1 MNLDYDVI
9 VVGGRVAG
17 SATALLLARLGYHV
31 LIIDRS
37 YPGKDTLSTHAIMR
51 SGVLQLQRWGVLQRI
66 LDQDTP
72 AIRRIVLG
80 FGKQEIGFDFREAFG
95 VAALYAPRRYILDA
109 ELLAAAVEAGAE
121 FRQGYRLLDLLFD
134 EDGRVAGV
142 QVSANGTP
150 SMLRA
155 RFVVGAD
162 GMRSRVAAAVKSP
175 AYEMHPPVS
184 SYTYGYF
191 AGIAS
196 GSYDAYFV
204 PGLAAGFIPTNDGLT
219 AVFTARPNTGNLI
232 HDDEFYRLAAAAS
245 PNMAAQLQT
254 AELVSPFYRTLG
266 IPGFLRVP
274 GGPGWALVG
283 DAGFT
288 KDPVSAHGISDAL
301 RDAEL
306 LANALDA
313 VLTERQPA
321 WEALHTYHV
330 TRDRFALPQHKATRA
345 LAEYGW
351 DEAGASAL
359 MRQLGQLTDEECHFL
374 LTSMPSAP
382 NLQSDPM
389 AMPFA

>member
-17 SATALLLARLGYHV
+17 SATALLLARQGYRV

-37 YPGKDTLSTHAIMR
+37 DPGKDTLSTHAIMR

-66 LDQDTP
+66 LDQGTP

-80 FGKQEIGFDFREAFG
+80 FGEKEIGFDFREAFG

-142 QVSANGTP
+142 QVNANGTP
-150 SMLRA
+150 SVLRA

-162 GMRSRVAAAVKSP
+162 GMRSRVAAAVKAP
-175 AYEMHPPVS
+175 AYEMYPAVS

-219 AVFTARPNTGNLI
+219 AVFTARPNNGSLI
-232 HDDEFYRLAAAAS
+232 KDDEFYRLAAAAS

-266 IPGFLRVP
+266 LPGFLRVP

-313 VLTERQPA
+313 VLAEREA
-321 WEALHTYHV
+321 EWEALNTYHL
-330 TRDRFALPQHKATRA
+330 TRDRFALPQHRATRA

-359 MRQLGQLTDEECHFL
+359 MRQLGQLTDEECQFI
-374 LTSMPSAP
+374 LTSMPSAV
-382 NLQSDPM
+382 NLQSDQM
-389 AMPFA
+389 AMAFA

>member
-17 SATALLLARLGYHV
+17 SSTALLLARLGYRV

-37 YPGKDTLSTHAIMR
+37 HPGKDTLSTHAIMR

-66 LDQDTP
+66 LDQGTP

-80 FGKQEIGFDFREAFG
+80 FGEQEIGFDFREAFG
-95 VAALYAPRRYILDA
+95 VAALYAPRRYILDT

-134 EDGRVAGV
+134 EEGRVTGV
-142 QVSANGTP
+142 QVNANGTP
-150 SMLRA
+150 SVLRA

-162 GMRSRVAAAVKSP
+162 GMRSRVAAAVKAP
-175 AYEMHPPVS
+175 AYERHPAVS

-204 PGLAAGFIPTNDGLT
+204 PGLAAGFIPTNEGLT

-232 HDDEFYRLAAAAS
+232 NDDEFYRLAAAAS
-245 PNMAAQLQT
+245 PNMATHLQT

-313 VLTERQPA
+313 VLAERTSE
-321 WEALHTYHV
+321 WEALNSYHL
-330 TRDRFALPQHKATRA
+330 TRDRFALPQHRATRT

-351 DEAGASAL
+351 DEAEASAL
-359 MRQLGQLTDEECHFL
+359 MRRLGQLTEEECDFH
-374 LTSMPSAP
+374 LTSMPSAT

-389 AMPFA
+389 AMSFA